1 MHPLLEY
8 LQSLRPVPYY
18 YFIEDDMLS
27 AADMN
32 RPRLNEESVNNL
44 VANYLP
50 TQAATPL
57 VCKSMPPVCKKKEDK
72 MSHCATTVRDAPREI
87 VNDICIDVQPAQ
99 SDTQQA
105 KDYLRSC
112 VVTTRWEK
120 HRELEQLFGLSD
132 EDSPRDFEEFFKRL
146 KDGRFVL
153 DTKYRTG
160 TRYWRDYIR
169 WRDPD
174 LKEDHK
180 GYDAAKEAYAKAEQ
194 QAMHIITVKHPDEGL
209 EALQKLE
216 AWTPKKK

>member
-1 MHPLLEY
+1 MNLFDKY
-8 LQSLRPVPYY
+8 VCTYY
-18 YFIEDDMLS
+18 PEIYFHLKDM
-27 AADMN
+27 DMEAKSYFF
-32 RPRLNEESVNNL
+32 PRLNEEPVNNL
-44 VANYLP
+44 VANKPNQTVSTPHLKL
-50 TQAATPL
+50 PL
-57 VCKSMPPVCKKKEDK
+57 VCNKKEDK

-112 VVTTRWEK
+112 VITTRWEK

-132 EDSPRDFEEFFKRL
+132 EDAPKDFEEFFKRL

-153 DTKYRTG
+153 DPKYRTG